1 MLRLSSIKFDSVGF
15 DSTLDRCIHLCYKLG
30 MLRTQIYLP
39 VEYHQE
45 LAIMAQKLGVPK
57 AVIIRKI
64 LKKALRKK
72 AKSVKNTSPLLS
84 LAKLKF
90 RGGPKDLSE
99 RFDEYLY
106 G

>member
-1 MLRLSSIKFDSVGF
+1 M
-15 DSTLDRCIHLCYKLG
+15 

-39 VEYHQE
+39 EEDLYK
-45 LAIMAQKLGVPK
+45 LAIIARNLNKSRAFIV
-57 AVIIRKI
+57 RKI
-64 LKKALRKK
+64 LKKALEDKQLLACTGK
-72 AKSVKNTSPLLS
+72 DLLS

-90 RGGPKDLSE
+90 RSGPKDLSA

>member
-1 MLRLSSIKFDSVGF
+1 M
-15 DSTLDRCIHLCYKLG
+15 

-39 VEYHQE
+39 EEYHRE
-45 LAIMAQKLGVPK
+45 LATIAQSLGVPK
-57 AVIIRKI
+57 AVVIRKI
-64 LKKALRKK
+64 LKKALGKK
-72 AKSVKNTSPLLS
+72 AKSTKNTNPLLS

-99 RFDEYLY
+99 KFDEYLY